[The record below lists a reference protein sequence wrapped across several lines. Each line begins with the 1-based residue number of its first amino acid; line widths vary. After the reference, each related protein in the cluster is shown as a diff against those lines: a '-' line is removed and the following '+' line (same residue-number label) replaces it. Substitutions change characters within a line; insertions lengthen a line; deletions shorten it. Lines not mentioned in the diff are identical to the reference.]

1 VLVRRTVNGA
11 TVRYIEIF
19 DDTFEPL
26 LPGSAPTGYPPY
38 TDPVTYGYT
47 VDCGAS
53 FDNAGG
59 QSTFSVPHLIG
70 CTVDIVA
77 DGCGDAAAGGAGLG
91 QRDDRPRFQAHADR
105 PALRVRGG
113 PAHPGDRHRH
123 RQRAGQQHAHQRG
136 HDALPE
142 HLGAKMLDGDGVEQ
156 DVPFRQFGAGILDAS
171 PQPFTGVVRIETLG
185 WERGR
190 SEFTIVQDQPL
201 PMHLLSVVRKFQV
214 ND

>member
-1 VLVRRTVNGA
+1 
-11 TVRYIEIF
+11 
-19 DDTFEPL
+19 
-26 LPGSAPTGYPPY
+26 
-38 TDPVTYGYT
+38 

-77 DGCGDAAAGGAGLG
+77 DGSVMPQQVVPLSGNVTITRPSKRTLIGLHFDSEVG
-91 QRDDRPRFQAHADR
+91 LLTPEIGTGTGSAQGNSMRTSEVTMRF
-105 PALRVRGG
+105 LNTI
-113 PAHPGDRHRH
+113 
-123 RQRAGQQHAHQRG
+123 
-136 HDALPE
+136 
-142 HLGAKMLDGDGVEQ
+142 GAKILDGDGVEQ
-156 DVPFRQFGAGILDAS
+156 DVPFRQFGAGILDAV
-171 PQPFTGVVRIETLG
+171 PAPFSGVVRIETLG